1 MRCPFDQAI
10 CVIAGVVG
18 IAKASNTALMCV
30 ASGESGQKLFSECG
44 RMNKIR
50 ARSLHKLYKGGRVSM
65 ADFHFSFLQR
75 AVNWQPFTFEHSHSG
90 SSITFFFFFCTNL
103 YSHLPIFHLLF
114 NWIAA
119 SALGCGFVFRKK
131 DFVGSWRPNHANGFQ
146 FLTELQVFA
155 TKTNSKLNVF

>member
-1 MRCPFDQAI
+1 MSKSDPQSSSNLGSGHQVLGSLRSPSALVYMRCPFDQAI

-30 ASGESGQKLFSECG
+30 ASGVSGQKLFSECG
-44 RMNKIR
+44 RMNKIQ

-103 YSHLPIFHLLF
+103 
-114 NWIAA
+114 
-119 SALGCGFVFRKK
+119 
-131 DFVGSWRPNHANGFQ
+131 
-146 FLTELQVFA
+146 
-155 TKTNSKLNVF
+155 